1 MIIDN
6 QAYFS
11 NPQTVTTG
19 TDTGLTSTNVY
30 DLGLA
35 GREVGVG
42 ESLFIVV
49 IVTTA
54 FTSSGSDD
62 DLAVNLITDDN
73 ESMSSATY
81 VQELA
86 VIPRI
91 SAVGVKVVGRIAPAP
106 GVALER
112 YIALQY
118 KSKGDGAL
126 TAGAVKAFLVEAED
140 VVKSYANGYKI
151 S

>member
-1 MIIDN
+1 MIMDKE
-6 QAYFS
+6 AYFS
-11 NPQTVTTG
+11 DPQTVTTG
-19 TDTGLTSTNVY
+19 TDTGLVSEHTY

-42 ESLFIVV
+42 RPLYICAE
-49 IVTTA
+49 VTTA
-54 FTSSGSDD
+54 FTSAGSDD
-62 DLAVNLITDDN
+62 DLAINLITDDDPALG
-73 ESMSSATY
+73 SPTY

-91 SAVGVKVVGRIAPAP
+91 SAIGVRVVGVIAPAA
-106 GVALER
+106 GAALER
-112 YIALQY
+112 YIGLQY

-126 TAGAVKAFLVEAED
+126 TAGAVKAFLTLDPD
-140 VVKSYANGYKI
+140 VAKSYAKGYTI

>member
-1 MIIDN
+1 MILDG
-6 QAYFS
+6 QAAFS

-19 TDTGLTSTNVY
+19 TDTGLKSTNVY

-35 GREVGVG
+35 GREVGPG
-42 ESLFIVV
+42 KPLYVV
-49 IVTTA
+49 VEVTTT

-73 ESMSSATY
+73 ESMTTPTQ

-91 SAVGVKVVGRIAPAP
+91 SAAGAVVVGVIAPKP

-126 TAGAVKAFLVEAED
+126 TAGAVKAFLTETPDAY
-140 VVKSYANGYKI
+140 KAYAKGYTI